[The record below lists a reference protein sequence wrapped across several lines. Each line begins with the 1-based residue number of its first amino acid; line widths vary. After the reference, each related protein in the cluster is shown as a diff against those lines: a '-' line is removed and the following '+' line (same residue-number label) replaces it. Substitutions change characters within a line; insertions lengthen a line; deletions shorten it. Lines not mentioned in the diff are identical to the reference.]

1 MAAYRR
7 VDDLRS
13 PAGWLPVHRDQ
24 LRAQRSVSTMGSLYL
39 YLLPSGAPPLDS
51 AGAWPWTTHSVLPFS
66 HTVLDRPPLVDWRTE
81 RRPCGQPLILPLVT
95 PSRSSCS
102 TQDSRRRRRRSV
114 IDSTVDLRDFPNRRA
129 RRSRRQLDLPRTT
142 SPCRAIGV
150 TVKEKKHLRND
161 SSKSNRLLD
170 KRSFYRSFN
179 AIFEKVERIASNEVI
194 IQLIKTKCS
203 PVIYYGLE
211 ACPLRKSQYNSMD
224 YVINSSFRKVFDIK
238 SQEVIGVCL
247 GMFNCLLHSRLLP

>member
-1 MAAYRR
+1 
-7 VDDLRS
+7 
-13 PAGWLPVHRDQ
+13 
-24 LRAQRSVSTMGSLYL
+24 
-39 YLLPSGAPPLDS
+39 
-51 AGAWPWTTHSVLPFS
+51 
-66 HTVLDRPPLVDWRTE
+66 
-81 RRPCGQPLILPLVT
+81 
-95 PSRSSCS
+95 
-102 TQDSRRRRRRSV
+102 
-114 IDSTVDLRDFPNRRA
+114 
-129 RRSRRQLDLPRTT
+129 
-142 SPCRAIGV
+142 
-150 TVKEKKHLRND
+150 VKEKKHLRND